1 MKLMYCQDKA
11 LYEERMVLVVRQI
24 RKTSNSKLGKSVI
37 LLLMLAALLAG
48 CNSASASASV
58 DVQTF
63 NIPNSFSLSDNGEDN
78 CSIINETGATVGG
91 ITKTNLKA
99 KDITSPNSI
108 ALAQY
113 LNLMNEGCEYISWND
128 NSSNYPTK
136 HVSQYVTSSDA
147 SDQREIYHVLFI
159 KDKCVFDIWFDTK
172 MIKKDTITEFVSIV
186 IAE

>member
-1 MKLMYCQDKA
+1 M
-11 LYEERMVLVVRQI
+11 RI

-37 LLLMLAALLAG
+37 LLLVFAALLAG
-48 CNSASASASV
+48 CDSASASASV
-58 DVQTF
+58 DIQTF
-63 NIPNSFSLSDNGEDN
+63 NIPSGFSLSDNGEDN
-78 CSIINETGATVGG
+78 CSIVDEAGAIIGG
-91 ITKTNLKA
+91 ITKTDLKA

-128 NSSNYPTK
+128 NSFNYPTK
-136 HVSQYVTSSDA
+136 HVSQYVASSDA

-159 KDKCVFDIWFDTK
+159 KDKCVFDIWFDTR
-172 MIKKDTITEFVSIV
+172 MIKKDTISEFVSLV